1 MMLKLNKVVARCLLL
16 AGFAVTIAMSTESYA
31 AGDTL
36 RVAVEGTY
44 KPFSYTDSNGNLL
57 GFDVDIANALCEQMR
72 VTCKIGAQ
80 EWDGIIPGL
89 QADRYDAIIASMAR
103 TPERE
108 KKVLFTNPY
117 ENQPSSFV
125 AAKDAHI
132 SDISPSA
139 LKGKTIGVQRGS
151 SQNQW
156 LVANGYD
163 KTAVVKLYDTTR
175 QPELDLAAGRIDLL
189 IGSKVTM
196 SADFFKRPESKDFE
210 FVGAPLT
217 GGALGNGNAIAVR
230 LDNTQLCDRLNAA
243 LKAIIANGTYD
254 KIRKRY
260 FDFPML

>member
-1 MMLKLNKVVARCLLL
+1 MVKSWIRVAFRCLIL
-16 AGFAVTIAMSTESYA
+16 AGIAGAVGLWSSAYA
-31 AGDTL
+31 AEDSL

-44 KPFSYTDSNGNLL
+44 KPFSYTDSSGKLI
-57 GFDVDIANALCEQMR
+57 GFDVDIANALCREMH
-72 VTCKIGAQ
+72 VKCEIAAQ

-89 QADRYDAIIASMAR
+89 QASRYDAIIASMAR

-108 KKVLFTNPY
+108 KKVLFTKPY

-125 AAKDAHI
+125 APKDQHVV
-132 SDISPSA
+132 DISPTA

-163 KTAVVKLYDTTR
+163 KTATLKLYDTTR
-175 QPELDLAAGRIDLL
+175 QPELDLVAGRIDLL
-189 IGSKVTM
+189 IASKVTM
-196 SADFFKRPESKDFE
+196 SADFFKSPDSANFE

-217 GGALGNGNAIAVR
+217 GGALGSGNAIAVR
-230 LDNTQLCDRLNAA
+230 LDNTPLRDRLNAA
-243 LKAIIANGTYD
+243 LEAIIADGTYD
-254 KIRKRY
+254 KIRKKY